1 VTQPIIIIT
10 GATAGI
16 GKALS
21 FTFAQEG
28 CHLGLC
34 ARTLSDLQE
43 LKDEIQK
50 EHADID
56 IHIQTVDVRNKS
68 AITAFAEAIKE
79 KWGYIDVLIN
89 NAGVFL
95 PGSLL
100 EEPEGHFEQTMET
113 NMYSAYHMTRAFHPL
128 LQTEGEK
135 KHIFNMCSIASITAY
150 PNGGTYAISKWAM
163 LGFNN
168 CLRAELK
175 DTPIRVTALLPG
187 ATWSRSWEGAE
198 LPEDRLM
205 KAEDIAQMIL
215 AAWKLPANATVEEI
229 VIRPQKGDL

>member
-1 VTQPIIIIT
+1 VTKPIIIIT

-21 FTFAQEG
+21 FAFAKEN

-34 ARTLSDLQE
+34 ARTLSDLEE
-43 LKDEIQK
+43 LEKAIRE
-50 EHADID
+50 ERADID
-56 IHIQTVDVRNKS
+56 IHIQTVDVSDKS
-68 AITAFAEAIKE
+68 AITAFAEAIQK
-79 KWGYIDVLIN
+79 KWGRVDVLIN
-89 NAGVFL
+89 NAGIFL

-100 EEPEGHFEQTMET
+100 EEPDGHFEQTMET
-113 NMYSAYHMTRAFHPL
+113 NMYSAYHMTRAFYPL
-128 LQTEGEK
+128 LQKEGEK

-168 CLRAELK
+168 CLRSELK
-175 DTPIRVTALLPG
+175 DSPIRVTALLPG

-198 LPEDRLM
+198 LPENRLM
-205 KAEDIAQMIL
+205 KAEDIAQMVL

>member
-1 VTQPIIIIT
+1 MTKPIIIIT

-21 FTFAQEG
+21 FAFAKED

-34 ARTLSDLQE
+34 ARTLSDLEQ
-43 LKDEIQK
+43 IQN
-50 EHADID
+50 DIQSEYPKTD
-56 IHIQTVDVRNKS
+56 IHVQTVDVSNKKE
-68 AITAFAEAIKE
+68 ITSFAEAIQK
-79 KWGYIDVLIN
+79 KWGRVDVLIN
-89 NAGVFL
+89 NAGIFL

-100 EEPEGHFEQTMET
+100 EEPDGHFEQTMET
-113 NMYSAYHMTRAFHPL
+113 NMYSAYHMTRAFYPL
-128 LQTEGEK
+128 LQKESEK

-168 CLRAELK
+168 CLRSELK
-175 DTPIRVTALLPG
+175 DSPIRVTALLPG

-205 KAEDIAQMIL
+205 KAEDIAQMVL